1 MFGVSLPELIV
12 IGVVFLLVVGPEKL
26 PDTARRIGQTLGKIK
41 RSSDSIR
48 REFYNTIYTPAA
60 ELRGEI
66 KREIR
71 SVTSLAT
78 TPVETAT
85 ASPTEPSVALSTPT
99 SSNKS
104 SSGEK

>member
-12 IGVVFLLVVGPEKL
+12 IGVVFLLVVGPEKI
-26 PDTARRIGQTLGKIK
+26 PDTARRIGQTLGKLK

-71 SVTSLAT
+71 SVTSLASSPLDTST
-78 TPVETAT
+78 T
-85 ASPTEPSVALSTPT
+85 SPSSVTVSTPNLA
-99 SSNKS
+99 NKS